1 MGDFSGNQRGRNF
14 RGQDLRGANFRGAD
28 IRGANFT
35 DAELQGADFSGATAG
50 LQRHRLI
57 GQISLAFLLSAFFN
71 CTSAFTNSIFIA
83 LLLQETVIK
92 SSSIMPAV
100 IAITFVLVLYIT
112 LAKYGFTTAS
122 LLGIVNLI
130 LLSAGI
136 AGAIGSVTSGIVAG
150 TAIVVLSAI
159 AASANAAL
167 IAVSVAVTSL
177 NLGAGTGSTIVT
189 CIVALINATTNA
201 NAMIGANTS
210 ASIALILSLY
220 AAWRAN
226 QGDKRFAIVRS
237 FDLAFGSFGGTS
249 FSGADLTDAN
259 FTDAILKNT
268 NFSNSRKRKTNLT
281 RTNWKDTKK
290 LDKARPGDSIL
301 ANFEVLK
308 LLTKGEGN
316 NQDFSH
322 LSLRG
327 ANLDHAHLNGANLKN
342 ADLSQARLH
351 KADLQHANLTEVQ
364 AISTD
369 FTGAYLTG
377 ACLQAWNIDQ
387 AIITDIQCDFYFL
400 SETEDV
406 KGSRNRRPH
415 DPNRTY
421 DPGDAEKILTEA
433 RNVVEVL
440 LKQCTNAK
448 DLAQALQR
456 ITEAYP
462 EATLQTLDRK
472 DDADFLITLTVPPET
487 DKAQVETTFHRVYD
501 EILALRG
508 EVQELQT
515 LRAADMKDV
524 AMALATRPSPPV
536 NLNQNINQNTG
547 DHPMTTQDNQAIA
560 TGANSNINFGTQT
573 GNTLNFGTISGN
585 LTNSLTQLA
594 THPQTQAIA
603 AHLKEFQTAIESDP
617 HLPEPHKIDA
627 LEQVNVLATASQ
639 DPTQPENTTLSRK
652 ALKLLQGTIT
662 AVPKATSFIEAC
674 TKLLPLI
681 SKFFGL

>member
-1 MGDFSGNQRGRNF
+1 MGDFSGNQRGKDF
-14 RGQDLRGANFRGAD
+14 RGRDLRGADFANAD
-28 IRGANFT
+28 IRGASFAN
-35 DAELQGADFSGATAG
+35 AELQGADFSGAKAG
-50 LQRHRLI
+50 LQRRWVI
-57 GQISLAFLLSAFFN
+57 GQTILAFIVSIVLNF
-71 CTSAFTNSIFIA
+71 TSATMNAFVFSYFFRKSTINEISILPGIIMILFVFA
-83 LLLQETVIK
+83 LL
-92 SSSIMPAV
+92 
-100 IAITFVLVLYIT
+100 IT
-112 LAKYGFTTAS
+112 LAREGFTIRALSFTIV
-122 LLGIVNLI
+122 LL
-130 LLSAGI
+130 A
-136 AGAIGSVTSGIVAG
+136 VA
-150 TAIVVLSAI
+150 V
-159 AASANAAL
+159 ASAVVS
-167 IAVSVAVTSL
+167 AVASSVAVTAASTVASAVASTAASTVAVAVV
-177 NLGAGTGSTIVT
+177 GVFVGAFAGTGAFAIAFVLVFVFSLAVEGAGAFSGA
-189 CIVALINATTNA
+189 AL
-201 NAMIGANTS
+201 
-210 ASIALILSLY
+210 LLSFY

-226 QGDKRFAIVRS
+226 KGDEKFALVRS
-237 FDLAFGSFGGTS
+237 FSLAFGALGGTS

-259 FTDAILKNT
+259 FTQAQLKNT
-268 NFSNSRKRKTNLT
+268 NFASSRKRPTNLT
-281 RTNWKDTKK
+281 RTNWQNTKK
-290 LDKARPGDSIL
+290 LDKARPGKSIL
-301 ANFEVLK
+301 ANFKVLK
-308 LLTKGEGN
+308 LLTTGQGN

-327 ANLDHAHLNGANLKN
+327 ANLDEAKLNGANLKGT
-342 ADLSQARLH
+342 DLSQARLH
-351 KADLQHANLTEVQ
+351 QADLQNANLTEVQ
-364 AISTD
+364 AVGTD

-456 ITEAYP
+456 ITETYP
-462 EATLQTLDRK
+462 EATLQKLERK
-472 DDADFLITLTVPPET
+472 DDADFLVTLTVPVET
-487 DKAQVETTFHRVYD
+487 DEAQVETTLHKAYD
-501 EILALRG
+501 EIRALRG
-508 EVQELQT
+508 EVKDLQT

-524 AMALATRPSPPV
+524 VTALANRPSPPV

-547 DHPMTTQDNQAIA
+547 DNPMTTQDNQAIA

-594 THPQTQAIA
+594 TQPQTQEIA
-603 AHLKEFQTAIESDP
+603 AHLKEFQTAIEADP
-617 HLPEPHKIDA
+617 YLPEPDKIDA
-627 LEQVNVLATASQ
+627 LEQVAVLAEASQ
-639 DPTQPENTTLSRK
+639 DPAKPENTNLTRK
-652 ALKLLQGTIT
+652 AMKLLKGTIES
-662 AVPKATSFIEAC
+662 VPKATSFIEAC